1 MDDVTTPGR
10 YKIGKTIEPPKRIKA
25 VQNDLNKTV
34 GGKVDYTCI
43 IPTNNV
49 SGLET
54 SLHKKYAAQNLR
66 DFPAGTEW
74 FMLNFGAAGSRLQPI
89 EKQTG
94 HFLSQLNFILDD
106 ISTTRKIQQR
116 IKAPAMPNT
125 LITQH
130 NNILR
135 IQLNRP
141 QKKNALT
148 PAMYVALREAIERA
162 DNDTSIHVITLSG
175 SGDSFCAGND
185 LNTFLQD
192 PGSDAA
198 ARFIKAIANARA
210 PIVAAVNG
218 VAVGVGV
225 TMLLHCDLVYAS
237 EDARF
242 NFAFIDLGLLPE
254 AASSY
259 LLPRM
264 LGYAGAAELLML
276 GEAFSAEKARECGLV
291 NQVVAADALEELGAI
306 KGGTAGGQTAG
317 SAAADENAAAAR
329 DDEGSP
335 GDDGA

>member
-1 MDDVTTPGR
+1 MIDITT
-10 YKIGKTIEPPKRIKA
+10 TFE
-25 VQNDLNKTV
+25 N
-34 GGKVDYTCI
+34 
-43 IPTNNV
+43 
-49 SGLET
+49 
-54 SLHKKYAAQNLR
+54 H
-66 DFPAGTEW
+66 
-74 FMLNFGAAGSRLQPI
+74 
-89 EKQTG
+89 
-94 HFLSQLNFILDD
+94 
-106 ISTTRKIQQR
+106 
-116 IKAPAMPNT
+116 
-125 LITQH
+125 
-130 NNILR
+130 ILR

-148 PAMYVALREAIERA
+148 PAMYDALREAIERA

-198 ARFIKAIANARA
+198 ARFIMAIASAQT

-225 TMLLHCDLVYAS
+225 TMLLHCDLVYAAA
-237 EDARF
+237 DAKF

-291 NQVVAADALEELGAI
+291 NQVVAADALDALAQSKAEQLAAKPPEALRQTKMLLRRGTTKAVQETMALELGMIGERLVSDEARGI
-306 KGGTAGGQTAG
+306 MQAFFARRGKG
-317 SAAADENAAAAR
+317 
-329 DDEGSP
+329 
-335 GDDGA
+335 